1 MQPVLACLGFR
12 ISAQGIYPVK
22 VQAVKEAP
30 VPTNISKLKS
40 YLGLINFYGK
50 FLPHLSSV
58 LEPLYRLL
66 HKNQTWKWGTE
77 QTKEFERS
85 KNLLQSS
92 TVLVH
97 YDPKKKLLVTC
108 DASPRVGTVLSHEME
123 DGTEKPIAFA
133 SRTLTAAEKKY
144 SQLDKEGLAMVFAVK
159 KFHQFLYGWHFTI
172 YTDHKPLLRIF
183 SSECAIPQMASSR
196 IQRWALTM
204 STYEYD
210 VIFRPG
216 KENSNADALSR
227 LPLKIEPSTT
237 PIPSEVV
244 NLMDQLSRSPVDAG
258 KIRQ

>member
-1 MQPVLACLGFR
+1 
-12 ISAQGIYPVK
+12 
-22 VQAVKEAP
+22 
-30 VPTNISKLKS
+30 
-40 YLGLINFYGK
+40 
-50 FLPHLSSV
+50 
-58 LEPLYRLL
+58 
-66 HKNQTWKWGTE
+66 
-77 QTKEFERS
+77 
-85 KNLLQSS
+85 
-92 TVLVH
+92 
-97 YDPKKKLLVTC
+97 
-108 DASPRVGTVLSHEME
+108 ME

-159 KFHQFLYGWHFTI
+159 KFHQFLYDRRHFTI
-172 YTDHKPLLRIF
+172 YTDHKPLLGIF
-183 SSECAIPQMASSR
+183 SSERAIPQMASSR

-204 STYEYD
+204 LTYEYD

-258 KIRQ
+258 KIRQWTMRDPLLAQVYQFAMQGWPTVVQDDSIKPHFTRRNELSVQERLSVMGIESRNTPSGKKSSHGHPA